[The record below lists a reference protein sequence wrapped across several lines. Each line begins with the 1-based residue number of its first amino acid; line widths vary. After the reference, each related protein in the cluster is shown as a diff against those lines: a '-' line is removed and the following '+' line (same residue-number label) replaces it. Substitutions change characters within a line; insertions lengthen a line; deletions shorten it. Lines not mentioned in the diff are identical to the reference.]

1 MKLTANAKT
10 VLESRYLL
18 RDSAGKLTES
28 PSGLFERVAGAI
40 ADGEG
45 RQKGLWTERFFE
57 VMAEGRFLPN
67 SPTLMNAGKAAGQL
81 SACFVI
87 PVEDTLDRI
96 FDALKDAARIH
107 QSGGGTGFSFSRLRP
122 QGSGVGSSQGIASG
136 PVSFMRV
143 FDGATEAIK
152 QGGARRGA
160 NMAVLRVD
168 HPDIFDFI
176 DCKRDGRSFANFNV
190 SVGVTGEFMRAVA
203 DDFDFQ
209 LRDPRD
215 GRCVRSVRARELFGR
230 ISQAAWECGDPG
242 IVFLDRMNLFNPT
255 PRAGSFE
262 STNPCG
268 EQPLLGFE
276 SCNLGSLNLGRYVSR
291 KGFDWDRYGVDI
303 ATAVRFLDNVIDRNS
318 YPLVASRKITL
329 RNRKI
334 GLGVMGFAD
343 ALLALDLPYDSPGGV
358 AFGERIMSFLD
369 RVAKQVSAELAA
381 QRGAFP
387 NWKGSLW
394 RRLGYPPLRNSTVST
409 VAPTGTISMIAGASS
424 GIEPIFAGIFSRNV
438 LSGQR
443 LREVHPAVERL
454 IRAKKLDPSLLTE
467 GDLEAALG
475 PGWSPAYR
483 VSVEGHVRMQAA
495 FQRHSDSAVSKT
507 INLPESATVAD
518 VQRAYELA
526 YRMGCKGITV
536 YRDQSRGQQVL
547 EAETVC
553 ETCEV

>member
-343 ALLALDLPYDSPGGV
+343 ALLALDLPYDSPGGM

-387 NWKGSLW
+387 NWKASLW

-454 IRAKKLDPSLLTE
+454 IRTKKLDPSLLTE